1 LSGHYFTPREY
12 VHRDNPSLLPIPADE
27 PWQPDVYKLAGLV
40 AHAVRA
46 TRIVDVGCGDAKKLQ
61 RLAAEHDVLG
71 LDLLDVQVPEGVRF
85 LPYDVLGPSPIPEA
99 EGSLLIAADVIEHL
113 GRPDVLLEKIRRS
126 RCLGAVLSTPDRLSE
141 YGYDHRV
148 PAAEPPTR
156 PGVDGRRVRAPVGTS
171 RARSCRAAD
180 EDARGRTTVGDH
192 RGHLRAVV

>member
-141 YGYDHRV
+141 YGYDHRGPPRNPRHV
-148 PAAEPPTR
+148 REWTAAEFERLLAHHGLDPVVLLTKTH
-156 PGVDGRRVRAPVGTS
+156 VDGRRWATIVAIC
-171 RARSCRAAD
+171 ARW
-180 EDARGRTTVGDH
+180 
-192 RGHLRAVV
+192 